1 MVGTMTQGESKPAD
15 PCPEC
20 ARWQAEANKMLDQ
33 LQRVQADVQLHRAQ
47 HAALTAES
55 ERLREE
61 LSTTAGLIEAVA
73 ERALAKAAEGRP

>member
-1 MVGTMTQGESKPAD
+1 MTD

-33 LQRVQADVQLHRAQ
+33 LRRVQADVELHQAQ
-47 HAALTAES
+47 HAALQAES
-55 ERLREE
+55 DRLREE
-61 LSTTAGLIEAVA
+61 LGRTAGLIEAVA